1 MFTGIIEG
9 FGRVAQLQRKGGD
22 LTLKI
27 HAQTLDMSDV
37 KLGDS
42 IATNGVCLTVT
53 RLEGTSYWADVSAE
67 TLAHTTLGQWQVGQT
82 VNLEKA
88 LQPISRLGGHLVS
101 GHVDTIGEISAI
113 WPDARSIRYRVKVMP
128 ELMRYIALKGSIC
141 VDGISLTVTGLENDE
156 FELSIVPH
164 TADETIMSGYT
175 VGTKVNV
182 EVDQIARYLERLIA
196 PQATS
201 ASSKESTLTAA
212 FLAEHGFTGRR

>member
-9 FGRVAQLQRKGGD
+9 LGRVAQLQRKGGD

-53 RLEGTSYWADVSAE
+53 RLEGASYWADVSAE
-67 TLAHTTLGQWQVGQT
+67 TLAHTTLGHWQVGQT

-101 GHVDTIGEISAI
+101 GHVDAIGEISAI

-141 VDGISLTVTGLENDE
+141 VDGISLTVTGLDAHE

-164 TADETIMSGYT
+164 TAHETIMSGYS
-175 VGTKVNV
+175 VGTHVNV
-182 EVDQIARYLERLIA
+182 EVDQIARYLERLLT
-196 PQATS
+196 PQT
-201 ASSKESTLTAA
+201 ASVKTKESTLTAA
-212 FLAEHGFTGRR
+212 FLAEHGFVGRR

>member
-27 HAQTLDMSDV
+27 HAESLDMSDV

-53 RLEGTSYWADVSAE
+53 RLEGASYWADVSSE
-67 TLAHTTLGQWQVGQT
+67 TLAHTTLGHWQVGQT

-101 GHVDTIGEISAI
+101 GHVDTIGEICAI

-141 VDGISLTVTGLENDE
+141 VDGISLTVTALEAHE

-164 TADETIMSGYT
+164 TADETIMSAYT

-196 PQATS
+196 PQS
-201 ASSKESTLTAA
+201 ALAPSKESTLSEA
-212 FLAEHGFTGRR
+212 FLAEHGFMGRR

>member
-101 GHVDTIGEISAI
+101 GHVDAIGEISAI

-201 ASSKESTLTAA
+201 APSKEFTLTAA

>member
-182 EVDQIARYLERLIA
+182 EVDQIPSRPMITRHY
-196 PQATS
+196 
-201 ASSKESTLTAA
+201 
-212 FLAEHGFTGRR
+212 HD

>member
-101 GHVDTIGEISAI
+101 GHVDAIGEISAI

-141 VDGISLTVTGLENDE
+141 VDGISLTVTGLEADE

-164 TADETIMSGYT
+164 TADETIMSGYS

-196 PQATS
+196 PDTAPTP
-201 ASSKESTLTAA
+201 SKESTLTAA
-212 FLAEHGFTGRR
+212 FLAEHGFMGRR

>member
-201 ASSKESTLTAA
+201 APSKESKLTAA